1 MGSMQSLA
9 KMAVVLSQ
17 EFIWRHYVTRE
28 LDFVASCIDEQIMW
42 IGPLEHQFVVGR
54 DKMKEILSAE
64 QEIFFQV
71 LSSDLQLIA
80 QDENSC
86 VVAGRIEICTDERAE
101 YAFKCKQRWTFVYKT
116 AKERPLITH
125 LHVSESWDMLNQGEF
140 FPFRAAKQTYQYMQQ
155 LLRNKISNFA
165 KLTVYDTKRRLHFI
179 MEQEIIYVEA
189 SNVNCYLYCI
199 SGEFLITKS
208 ISAFQKSLSNK
219 FIRIHRSYLV
229 NVDYV
234 TEMERF
240 AVQLCEGTKLPIP
253 EKKYVC
259 IREQIRKVAWLY
271 SSENSIQNP
280 KHPFTSTKSVSKKAR

>member
-1 MGSMQSLA
+1 MQSLA
-9 KMAVVLSQ
+9 EMAVVLSQ

-64 QEIFFQV
+64 QEIYFNV
-71 LSSDLQLIA
+71 LSSELELIA

-86 VVAGRIEICTDERAE
+86 VVAGRIEICTDESSG
-101 YAFKCKQRWTFVYKT
+101 YVLKCKQRWTFVYKT
-116 AKERPLITH
+116 AEKRPLITH
-125 LHVSESWDMLNQGEF
+125 LHVSESWDILDQDEI

-155 LLRNKISNFA
+155 LLRNKIGNFE
-165 KLTVYDTKRRLHFI
+165 KLAVYDTKRRLHFI

-189 SNVNCYLYCI
+189 CNMNCYLYCI
-199 SGEFLITKS
+199 SGKILITKS
-208 ISAFQKSLSNK
+208 ISEFQKSLSNK

-229 NVDYV
+229 NVDYI

-240 AVQLCEGTKLPIP
+240 AVSLCEDIKIPIP
-253 EKKYVC
+253 EKKYVR
-259 IREQIRKVAWLY
+259 IREQIQKIAWLY
-271 SSENSIQNP
+271 SSENIN
-280 KHPFTSTKSVSKKAR
+280 TKREISLRSD